1 METSYKGNNKML
13 TGIVFGVLTYWLF
26 SQTLLNVMPAV
37 QADMGIS
44 LGVLNTAISLTGLFS
59 GMFVVAAGG
68 ISDRIGRK
76 KITILGLILNI
87 VGSLCLHLCTRNRSF
102 NYWSYNSRFLS
113 SMYHACDD
121 CFGKNLF

>member
-26 SQTLLNVMPAV
+26 SQTLLNVIPAV

-76 KITILGLILNI
+76 KITMLGLVLNI
-87 VGSLCLHLCTRNRSF
+87 VGSLCVSWHKEPF
-102 NYWSYNSRFLS
+102 F
-113 SMYHACDD
+113 
-121 CFGKNLF
+121 